1 MRRKALRRAQ
11 LEVEKMRCPFFRK
24 PKIKYCDDLIVDV
37 GMHRGNDTDF
47 YLKKGFRVAA
57 IEANPSHVEKAKERF
72 SAEIGKGLLTI
83 YNIGIAKE
91 EGVFDFYINED
102 KDDWCSFD
110 RIWGT
115 KQNEGVDTK
124 WRTEKIKCTQLN
136 KILEET
142 GVPYYLK
149 VDIEGYDIYCIEA
162 LHKLD
167 KLPRFVSTE
176 AIHID
181 ILCHLRALGYN
192 EFQFVNQRLLPL
204 VKCPNPPREG
214 NYVDAVFDGFSSGL
228 FGNELPSDE
237 WMGIEDMTYNYL
249 HFIKG
254 FPERGN
260 LEEGWYDFHA
270 KLW

>member
-1 MRRKALRRAQ
+1 M
-11 LEVEKMRCPFFRK
+11 
-24 PKIKYCDDLIVDV
+24 KYHDDLIIDV
-37 GMHRGNDTDF
+37 GMHRGSDTDF

-57 IEANPSHVEKAKERF
+57 IEANPQHVETARKRF
-72 SAEIGKGLLTI
+72 AAEIARGQLTI
-83 YNIGIAKE
+83 FNVGIAKE

-110 RIWGT
+110 RVWGT

-124 WRTEKIKCTQLN
+124 WRIENIRCTRMD

-149 VDIEGYDIYCIEA
+149 IDIEGYDLYCVEA

-176 AIHID
+176 AISVD
-181 ILCHLRALGYN
+181 ILCHLRVLGYR
-192 EFQFVNQRLLPL
+192 EFQLVNQRLLPH

-214 NYVDAVFDGFSSGL
+214 KYVNAVFDGYSSGL
-228 FGNELPSDE
+228 FGNELSADK
-237 WMGIEDMTYNYL
+237 WMCIDDVVYNYVR
-249 HFIKG
+249 FMKG
-254 FPERGN
+254 FREKGDM
-260 LEEGWYDFHA
+260 EEGWYDFHA
-270 KLW
+270 RL